1 MFVSKQEIKSIIAE
15 SIIFNFCLANVINS
29 WHGNGIRSGVNRL
42 LSGASYKLKKVVDL
56 QESCMLEFPLWRS
69 GLRICC
75 CLCSGLGRCRGAGLI
90 PRTAQWVKDLALQL
104 RLGFHHWPGN
114 FMCHGCG
121 QKQKKRKIYLD
132 VFSFLNTIA
141 LLSCYGKMMLP
152 LAPRSNWSY
161 RTHLLLCLHCFWK
174 NEEMSADNSEIP
186 PPTYPFF
193 TVWQYFLFIE
203 D

>member
-75 CLCSGLGRCRGAGLI
+75 CLCNSMGLI
-90 PRTAQWVKDLALQL
+90 PHLAQPVKDPIFVIAVDLIPSPGTSICSGYSQKEKSN
-104 RLGFHHWPGN
+104 RLIRVHMYN
-114 FMCHGCG
+114 I
-121 QKQKKRKIYLD
+121 KYNILIT
-132 VFSFLNTIA
+132 LI
-141 LLSCYGKMMLP
+141 L
-152 LAPRSNWSY
+152 
-161 RTHLLLCLHCFWK
+161 
-174 NEEMSADNSEIP
+174 
-186 PPTYPFF
+186 
-193 TVWQYFLFIE
+193 
-203 D
+203 